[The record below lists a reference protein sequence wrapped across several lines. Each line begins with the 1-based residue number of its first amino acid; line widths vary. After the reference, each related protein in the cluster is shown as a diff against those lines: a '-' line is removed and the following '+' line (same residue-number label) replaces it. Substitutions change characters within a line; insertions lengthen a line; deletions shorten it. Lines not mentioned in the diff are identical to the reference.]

1 MAGDMVPQA
10 VSAATAAAPAAAA
23 AATDAVSAASSLPR
37 TGFGLVLDK
46 VEYGIMVPLLYA
58 ALAFLVIAVIV
69 RLARIFRSPG
79 PVYQLA
85 IYPAPRHPL
94 LAAFR
99 DAFGMP
105 QVLRRA
111 PLFWVLLIVYHV
123 GILALLLGHLDLFPA
138 IRIVP
143 AASRD
148 MLGAGVV
155 GVMVTLPTF
164 YFLGRR
170 FMGENRK
177 ISTPG
182 DYLLLLLLLFLFLF
196 GDLMSWGNSW
206 TASGFVM
213 TKKDFSNYF
222 AILASYSFADPR
234 TVLHGSH
241 YHFIVIHVFLAELFF
256 VVLPFTKVMH
266 AFLALPVEVLR
277 RQTWGRRGAAPA
289 ETRSANARPAMAAPA
304 GRKS

>member
-1 MAGDMVPQA
+1 MAGELVPQA
-10 VSAATAAAPAAAA
+10 ISAATAAAGAAAA
-23 AATDAVSAASSLPR
+23 GRATDALSAATGLPR
-37 TGFGLVLDK
+37 TGLGLALDKIEYAIMAPLVYAAIVFFVAALVLR
-46 VEYGIMVPLLYA
+46 
-58 ALAFLVIAVIV
+58 LVAIL
-69 RLARIFRSPG
+69 RG
-79 PVYQLA
+79 PKPAYQLA
-85 IYPAPRHPL
+85 IYPAPRHPTI
-94 LAAFR
+94 AALR

-111 PLFWVLLIVYHV
+111 PVFWVFLMMYHL
-123 GILALLLGHLDLFPA
+123 GFLALILGHLDLFPSL
-138 IRIVP
+138 RIVP

-155 GVMVTLPTF
+155 GLMVTIPTF

-213 TKKDFSNYF
+213 TKKDFSRYF
-222 AILASYSFADPR
+222 AMLASYSFADPR

-241 YHFIVIHVFLAELFF
+241 YHFIVIHVLLAELFL

-266 AFLALPVEVLR
+266 AFLALPVEALR
-277 RQTWGRRGAAPA
+277 RRVWK
-289 ETRSANARPAMAAPA
+289 
-304 GRKS
+304 KS

>member
-1 MAGDMVPQA
+1 MAGDLVAQA
-10 VSAATAAAPAAAA
+10 VSAATAAAPASGGSAAGAAA
-23 AATDAVSAASSLPR
+23 DAVSAASALPR
-37 TGFGLVLDK
+37 SAFGLVLDRA
-46 VEYGIMVPLLYA
+46 EYGIMVPLVYA
-58 ALAFLVIAVIV
+58 ALAFLLAALAARLV
-69 RLARIFRSPG
+69 RILRAPG
-79 PVYQLA
+79 PPYQLA
-85 IYPAPRHPL
+85 IYPAPRLPL
-94 LAAFR
+94 LAALR

-111 PLFWVLLIVYHV
+111 PLFWVFLMMYHV

-143 AASRD
+143 PESRH
-148 MLGAGVV
+148 MLGAGVA
-155 GVMVTLPTF
+155 GLMVTIPTF

-182 DYLLLLLLLFLFLF
+182 DYFLLLLLLFLFLF

-213 TKKDFSNYF
+213 TKKDFSSYF
-222 AILASYSFADPR
+222 AILANLSFADPR
-234 TVLHGSH
+234 TVLHGPH
-241 YHFIVIHVFLAELFF
+241 YHFIVVHVLLAELFF

-266 AFLALPVEVLR
+266 AFLALPVEALR
-277 RQTWGRRGAAPA
+277 RQTWEKPSPPA
-289 ETRSANARPAMAAPA
+289 KARLAWKKP
-304 GRKS
+304 

>member
-1 MAGDMVPQA
+1 MATQA
-10 VSAATAAAPAAAA
+10 VSAATAAA
-23 AATDAVSAASSLPR
+23 TDALGAASSLPR

-46 VEYGIMVPLLYA
+46 VEFAIMSPLVYG
-58 ALAFLVIAVIV
+58 ALAFFLIALVL
-69 RLARIFRSPG
+69 RLRRVLRAPG
-79 PVYQLA
+79 PAYQLA
-85 IYPAPRHPL
+85 IYPAPRHPA
-94 LAAFR
+94 LAALR

-105 QVLRRA
+105 QVLRRS
-111 PLFWVLLIVYHV
+111 PLFWCFLMMYHAGFVALI
-123 GILALLLGHLDLFPA
+123 LGHLDLFPGL
-138 IRIVP
+138 RIVD
-143 AASRD
+143 AGSRH
-148 MLGAGVV
+148 MLGAGLV

-170 FMGENRK
+170 FRGENRK

-222 AILASYSFADPR
+222 AMLASFSLADPR

-241 YHFIVIHVFLAELFF
+241 YHFVVIHVLLAELFL
-256 VVLPFTKVMH
+256 VALPFTKIMH
-266 AFLALPVEVLR
+266 AFLALPVEALR
-277 RQTWGRRGAAPA
+277 RRTW
-289 ETRSANARPAMAAPA
+289 
-304 GRKS
+304 RKP

>member
-1 MAGDMVPQA
+1 MAGAELTQA
-10 VSAATAAAPAAAA
+10 VSAATAASGTG
-23 AATDAVSAASSLPR
+23 AATDALSAASSLPR

-46 VEYGIMVPLLYA
+46 AEYAIMAPLVYA
-58 ALAFLVIAVIV
+58 ALAFFLVALVLRLV
-69 RLARIFRSPG
+69 RILRSPG
-79 PVYQLA
+79 PAYQLA
-85 IYPAPRHPL
+85 VYPAPRHPA

-111 PLFWVLLIVYHV
+111 PLFWFFLMMYHV
-123 GILALLLGHLDLFPA
+123 GFLALILGHVDLFPA
-138 IRIVP
+138 LRIMG
-143 AASRD
+143 ASKH
-148 MLGAGVV
+148 MLGAGLV

-170 FMGENRK
+170 FRGENRK

-213 TKKDFSNYF
+213 TKADFSRYF
-222 AILASYSFADPR
+222 AILANFSFADPR

-241 YHFIVIHVFLAELFF
+241 YHFIVIHVLLAELLLL
-256 VVLPFTKVMH
+256 VLPFTKVMH
-266 AFLALPVEVLR
+266 AFLALPVETLR
-277 RQTWGRRGAAPA
+277 RRTW
-289 ETRSANARPAMAAPA
+289 
-304 GRKS
+304 KK

>member
-1 MAGDMVPQA
+1 VAGTTAIEA
-10 VSAATAAAPAAAA
+10 VSAATAAAPAPATAAA
-23 AATDAVSAASSLPR
+23 ASADAVSAASAVAMPR
-37 TGFGLVLDK
+37 TGVGLAFDRL
-46 VEYGIMVPLLYA
+46 EYGIMVPLVYA
-58 ALAFLVIAVIV
+58 ALAFLLVALALRLV
-69 RLARIFRSPG
+69 RILRSPG
-79 PVYQLA
+79 PAYQLA
-85 IYPAPRHPL
+85 IYPAPRHPIA
-94 LAAFR
+94 AAFR

-105 QVLRRA
+105 QVLKRA
-111 PLFWVLLIVYHV
+111 PLFWIFLMMYHI
-123 GILALLLGHLDLFPA
+123 GFLALILGHLDLFPA
-138 IRIVP
+138 LRILRP
-143 AASRD
+143 ESRD
-148 MLGAGVV
+148 MIGAGAI
-155 GVMVTLPTF
+155 GVMVTMPTF

-213 TKKDFSNYF
+213 TKKDFSLYF
-222 AILASYSFADPR
+222 GILASWSFADPR

-266 AFLALPVEVLR
+266 AFLALPVSALR
-277 RQTWGRRGAAPA
+277 RRIWKR
-289 ETRSANARPAMAAPA
+289 N
-304 GRKS
+304 